1 MKIILSS
8 IFKTFILPGFLVIS
22 IIFGVSSC
30 ADKVAFQQSSVVP
43 AADGKVKVR
52 KDDNNNYNIDV
63 KISDL
68 AEIRKLYPR
77 TYNYVVWMVT
87 DQGETENLG
96 QLVSSK
102 GFFTGQLKASLE
114 TVSSFEP
121 TKIFITAEKENNA
134 RYPGNKVILTTRR
147 F

>member
-1 MKIILSS
+1 MKIIHYRLPKLILS
-8 IFKTFILPGFLVIS
+8 LVLS
-22 IIFGVSSC
+22 VTLIIGISSC
-30 ADKVAFQQSSVVP
+30 AENIAFQQSSVVP

-52 KDDNNNYNIDV
+52 KDDNNNYKINV
-63 KISDL
+63 EISDL

-77 TYNYVVWMVT
+77 NYNYVVWMESEEG
-87 DQGETENLG
+87 QTENLG

-102 GFFTGQLKASLE
+102 GFFSGQLKASLE

-121 TKIFITAEKENNA
+121 IKVFITAEKEDNV
-134 RYPGNKVILTTRR
+134 RFPGNKVILTTRR